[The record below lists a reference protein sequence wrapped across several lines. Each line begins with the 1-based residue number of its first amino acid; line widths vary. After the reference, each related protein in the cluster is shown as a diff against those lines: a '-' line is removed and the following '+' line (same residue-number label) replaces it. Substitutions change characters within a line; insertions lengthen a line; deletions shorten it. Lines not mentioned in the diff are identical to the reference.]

1 MAQTGNTGQM
11 LVDTTYIFTTDEK
24 FDTRD
29 AVLKWARK
37 VGDANKVSI
46 IITRSDKKIG
56 VRGRNDKL
64 ILGCDKGG
72 KYDSSGS
79 STTSASKKCN
89 CPFKIRTTPS
99 TDGSGWKVH
108 VKCGLHNHGLPDQYA
123 GHPRKARLTA
133 DESKRVEDLTKK
145 RDMLQKQ
152 ERGPRTKMQHLLQ
165 WLDDAKYVTWN
176 RRRNDGSDV
185 LSDIFWAHPE
195 SIKLLNLF
203 PIVLVMDCTYK
214 TNKYR
219 QPLLQVQVIGITS
232 TDLTFAVG
240 FSYMESEK
248 TDNYRWALEKLREL
262 FIKKDIFPQVILTVR
277 ELALMNAIEIVF
289 PHSVNMLC
297 TWHIYKNVFARI
309 SVHVP
314 KDMRELL
321 QNLWRNV
328 VSSQNEVEFQQRLN
342 KLDQACVNSNKFVDY
357 INNIWLTPHKERFVH
372 AWTNKVMHLG
382 NTTTNRVESAHWKLK
397 QMLENS
403 KGDLYKCLKSMN
415 DNIILQIG
423 SIKASFQKS
432 FYYTEHLHSGPFFSN
447 LRSFVSREAMT
458 LISEEFAKVG
468 IVGTDKNICGCTLR
482 STCGLPCACELGRY
496 TLSSVPIPLDSVHDI
511 VGKRALKSK
520 VFELAYP
527 TTSSLCPPP
536 EQIKTRGGVKKNDRG
551 KAPKGYDVYREPSYF
566 EHVERETT
574 DSQGSSKKVCTQAS
588 QSSQKQQRMSS
599 QNQQSQSSQKQLSQ
613 PSKKQQYQTS
623 KKLISHKYLVQ
634 FPKHLIPHIID
645 VIEIV
650 GDGNCGF
657 RAIASLLG
665 YTEDGWPMVRREL
678 GNELRSNI
686 SLYEKI
692 FGQNIQRVR
701 DSLQISGLGDQL
713 EDKWFT
719 IPVMGYLVANMYN
732 VILVTLGK
740 PSKTFFPMMT
750 SYSASARFFCIGYV
764 GGNHWVQVNM
774 KQGFP
779 LPEVMPEWKKCC
791 SSEALSWITNLNGRL
806 QY

>member
-1 MAQTGNTGQM
+1 MAQTGNADQM
-11 LVDTTYIFTTDEK
+11 LVDTTDIFTTDEK
-24 FDTRD
+24 FNTRD

-46 IITRSDKKIG
+46 IITRSDTKNG
-56 VRGRNDKL
+56 LRGRNDKL

-89 CPFKIRTTPS
+89 CPFKIRATPS

-108 VKCGLHNHGLPDQYA
+108 VKCGVHNHGLPDQYA

-133 DESKRVEDLTKK
+133 DETKRVEDLTKCKVAPRNIVLDLK
-145 RDMLQKQ
+145 RQNPESVVDAKIIYRKRNMLQKQ
-152 ERGPRTKMQHLLQ
+152 ERGHSTEMQHLLQ

-176 RRRNDGSDV
+176 RRKDDGSDV

-203 PIVLVMDCTYK
+203 PIVFVMDCTYK

-219 QPLLQVQVIGITS
+219 QPLLQIIGITS

-248 TDNYRWALEKLREL
+248 TDNYRWALDKLKEL
-262 FIKKDIFPQVILTVR
+262 FSKQDIFPQVILTDR

-297 TWHIYKNVFARI
+297 TWHINKNVNARMA
-309 SVHVP
+309 VHVP

-321 QNLWRNV
+321 QNLWYNV

-342 KLDQACVNSNKFVDY
+342 ELDQACVNSSKFVDY

-382 NTTTNRVESAHWKLK
+382 NTTTNRYAL
-397 QMLENS
+397 
-403 KGDLYKCLKSMN
+403 
-415 DNIILQIG
+415 
-423 SIKASFQKS
+423 
-432 FYYTEHLHSGPFFSN
+432 SG
-447 LRSFVSREAMT
+447 
-458 LISEEFAKVG
+458 
-468 IVGTDKNICGCTLR
+468 
-482 STCGLPCACELGRY
+482 
-496 TLSSVPIPLDSVHDI
+496 VPIPLDSVHGHWKILTMEGPLEDDTEDGYELDMSHAIDALWSRFRSLDI
-511 VGKRALKSK
+511 VGKRVLKGK

-574 DSQGSSKKVCTQAS
+574 DSQGSSKKVCTQPS

-599 QNQQSQSSQKQLSQ
+599 QNQQSQSSQKQISQ

-634 FPKHLIPHIID
+634 FPKHIIPHIID

-657 RAIASLLG
+657 KAIASLLG

-678 GNELRSNI
+678 DNELRSNI
-686 SLYEKI
+686 SLYEKL
-692 FGQNIQRVR
+692 FGQNIQHVR

-713 EDKWFT
+713 KDKWFT
-719 IPVMGYLVANMYN
+719 IPAMGYLVANRYN

-779 LPEVMPEWKKCC
+779 LPEVMPEWKKYC
-791 SSEALSWITNLNGRL
+791 SSEASSWISNLNGRL
-806 QY
+806 QYWELLNPPVIPPVDPVNVHDD

>member
-1 MAQTGNTGQM
+1 MAQTGNTCQM
-11 LVDTTYIFTTDEK
+11 LVDTTDIFTTDEN

-29 AVLKWARK
+29 VVLEWARK

-79 STTSASKKCN
+79 STKSASKKCN
-89 CPFKIRTTPS
+89 CPFKIRATPS

-108 VKCGLHNHGLPDQYA
+108 VKCGVHNHGLTDQYA

-133 DESKRVEDLTKK
+133 DESKRVEDLTKCKVAPRNIVLDLK
-145 RDMLQKQ
+145 RQNPDSVVDAKQIYRKRNMLQKQ
-152 ERGPRTKMQHLLQ
+152 ERGPRTEMQHLLQ

-176 RRRNDGSDV
+176 RRRDDGSDV

-203 PIVLVMDCTYK
+203 SIVLVMDCTYK

-219 QPLLQVQVIGITS
+219 QPLLQVIGITS

-262 FIKKDIFPQVILTVR
+262 
-277 ELALMNAIEIVF
+277 ALMNAIEIVF

-297 TWHIYKNVFARI
+297 TWHINKNGFARM

-342 KLDQACVNSNKFVDY
+342 ELDQACVNSNKFVDY
-357 INNIWLTPHKERFVH
+357 IDNIWLTPHKERFVH

-403 KGDLYKCLKSMN
+403 KG
-415 DNIILQIG
+415 
-423 SIKASFQKS
+423 
-432 FYYTEHLHSGPFFSN
+432 
-447 LRSFVSREAMT
+447 
-458 LISEEFAKVG
+458 
-468 IVGTDKNICGCTLR
+468 
-482 STCGLPCACELGRY
+482 RY
-496 TLSSVPIPLDSVHDI
+496 TLSSVPMPLDSDHGHWKILTMEGPLEDVTEDGYELDMSHAMDAIWSRFRSLDI

-536 EQIKTRGGVKKNDRG
+536 EQIKTRGGVKKNNRG

-574 DSQGSSKKVCTQAS
+574 DSQGSSKKVCTQPS
-588 QSSQKQQRMSS
+588 QSSQK
-599 QNQQSQSSQKQLSQ
+599 QQSQSSQKQLSQ

-623 KKLISHKYLVQ
+623 KKLISQKYLVQ
-634 FPKHLIPHIID
+634 FPKHIIPHIID

-665 YTEDGWPMVRREL
+665 YTEDGWPMVCREL
-678 GNELRSNI
+678 DNELRSNI
-686 SLYEKI
+686 NLYEKI
-692 FGQNIQRVR
+692 FGKDIQGVR
-701 DSLQISGLGDQL
+701 DSLQISGLGDQSK
-713 EDKWFT
+713 DKCFT
-719 IPVMGYLVANMYN
+719 IPAMGYLVANRYN

-764 GGNHWVQVNM
+764 GGNHWVQVN
-774 KQGFP
+774 K
-779 LPEVMPEWKKCC
+779 
-791 SSEALSWITNLNGRL
+791 N
-806 QY
+806 